1 MFENHSWN
9 KYTGLLIDPPDVIAT
24 QLADVMRTCLTLR
37 SEDIQETFETIQAF
51 RLLLRKN

>member
-1 MFENHSWN
+1 MFEIHSWN